1 LADFSFASFGAIA
14 AALFITELTD
24 KDAFLLIAIST
35 KVRARTAFLAGA
47 TAFTFTTTVIMAL
60 GSLLITVVPVYL
72 VRLAGGVV
80 MVAYGA
86 WEARGLIGEG
96 VVEEEESRILKA
108 GSPWSVFITMVGALA
123 LLDLAGD
130 ATEVLTIVFV
140 ARYSNLL
147 LVFSGVITGLL
158 AATALET
165 ALGNRLAKVLTP
177 RRLRYVSA
185 AVFLV
190 LGASILLLSSG

>member
-1 LADFSFASFGAIA
+1 MADFSLASFGAIA

-24 KDAFLLIAIST
+24 KDAFLLIAVST

-60 GSLLITVVPVYL
+60 GSLLITVVPVYW

-86 WEARGLIGEG
+86 WEARGLIGAG
-96 VVEEEESRILKA
+96 AVEEEESRILKA
-108 GSPWSVFITMVGALA
+108 GSRWSVFITMVGALA